1 MNLGIQLS
9 FDAYIHNKHPWLQV
23 TKKQRLWV
31 GCQSKAIL
39 LSLVLVG
46 FFLGH
51 PGTSLV
57 VQCLRLRSSSA
68 GGPDSILR
76 WETKI
81 LHAAWL
87 GQKKKRQFHY
97 CWNWFTVKNKNRM
110 IMLLSVIALPTL
122 FLITHVPLKR
132 EPLLS
137 LSYPFLDTFLCT
149 YSIDIGYIW
158 IWVCVI
164 SICIHTHTY
173 IFV

>member
-1 MNLGIQLS
+1 MFTPLWDHNSQFVLLNQLLENKSPPARYLS
-9 FDAYIHNKHPWLQV
+9 FPAAFWRSAVYTFCGSKGSLFGFGECLCVCVCVCVCVKAASVHSSFLFIKLF
-23 TKKQRLWV
+23 
-31 GCQSKAIL
+31 CQSKAIL

-87 GQKKKRQFHY
+87 GQKKKDNFI
-97 CWNWFTVKNKNRM
+97 TVE
-110 IMLLSVIALPTL
+110 IG
-122 FLITHVPLKR
+122 
-132 EPLLS
+132 S
-137 LSYPFLDTFLCT
+137 L
-149 YSIDIGYIW
+149 
-158 IWVCVI
+158 
-164 SICIHTHTY
+164 
-173 IFV
+173 